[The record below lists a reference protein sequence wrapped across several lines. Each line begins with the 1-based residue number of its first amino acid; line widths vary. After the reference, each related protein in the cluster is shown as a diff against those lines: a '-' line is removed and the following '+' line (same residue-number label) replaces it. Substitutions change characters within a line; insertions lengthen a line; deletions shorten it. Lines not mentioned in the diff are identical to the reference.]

1 MLVSRIH
8 FIYDLSFELI
18 KDKFSEFIETKIS
31 PDEYIYCNEFYFLT
45 IKTKKRQTILTIEDS
60 NLSFPSNNLNIRTI
74 PIDDIIKGIIPDKI
88 LIDLNAKTKYIKYLV
103 QHWGKHDNYYQQEN
117 FRLLKRQ
124 YNNSTFYSISTQNIF
139 TNYTELVNDLYA
151 FQHVA

>member
-18 KDKFSEFIETKIS
+18 KDKFSKFIETKIS
-31 PDEYIYCNEFYFLT
+31 PNEYIYCNEFYFLT
-45 IKTKKRQTILTIEDS
+45 IKTKQRQTILTIEDN

-88 LIDLNAKTKYIKYLV
+88 LIDLNAKTNYIKYLA
-103 QHWGKHDNYYQQEN
+103 QHWKKHDNYYQQEN

-124 YNNSTFYSISTQNIF
+124 YNNITFYSISTQNIF
-139 TNYTELVNDLYA
+139 TDYTELVNRLCL
-151 FQHVA
+151 FQNIA